1 MTSTLTLQSKNTAT
15 FSNQSKAE
23 ATLKQFLRH
32 GKNLTLADLA
42 NFTFTDVPFDDGTQ
56 LKDITIE
63 TLNNLANQVWT
74 NQSKS

>member
-15 FSNQSKAE
+15 FTNQSKAE
-23 ATLKQFLRH
+23 SSLKQFLRY
-32 GKNLTLADLA
+32 GKSLTLEDLA

-63 TLNNLANQVWT
+63 TLNNLVNQVWT